1 MKPKLVVPRAGRLP
15 LYGALATVAVE
26 PDVLTVPF
34 QRLLTDAPDSV
45 TVHDESAEE
54 PAVTV
59 TSPW

>member
-1 MKPKLVVPRAGRLP
+1 MKPKLVVPLATTAP
-15 LYGALATVAVE
+15 LYGALATVVVD
-26 PDVLTVPF
+26 PDVVTVPF

-45 TVHDESAEE
+45 TVHDDSAEA